1 MLTVNVARKH
11 NRCRVC
17 EKPILVG
24 GLLAGE
30 WKTTMREIFQPEHV
44 ILNYGSEFAHQS
56 CLRPKVD

>member
-1 MLTVNVARKH
+1 MLTLETARKH

-24 GLLAGE
+24 GLVSAS
-30 WKTTMREIFQPEHV
+30 WKTTEKEIYHPEHV
-44 ILNYGSEFAHQS
+44 ILSYGAEFAHQA